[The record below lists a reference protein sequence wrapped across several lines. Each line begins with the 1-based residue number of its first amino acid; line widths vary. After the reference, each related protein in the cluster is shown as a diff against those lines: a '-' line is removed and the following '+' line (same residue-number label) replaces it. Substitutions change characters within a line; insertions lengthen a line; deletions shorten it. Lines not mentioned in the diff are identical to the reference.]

1 MPSKNNHLSTA
12 RDNRDLAVSLVEAEP
27 RSLAWATTISFYAAL
42 HLVEAAL
49 AESNEHFDNHATR
62 NIHLKKTK
70 NLQHIWQHYKP
81 LYDHSMKARYLMT
94 DGNSAENLIDQ
105 HLGENGVRKRII
117 GHHLRQIEKS
127 VCKILKVDSVF
138 A

>member
-12 RDNRDLAVSLVEAEP
+12 IDNRELAVSLLGTEK

-49 AESNEHFDNHATR
+49 AESGQHFDDHSTR
-62 NIHLKKTK
+62 NFHLKKTK
-70 NLQHIWQHYKP
+70 KLQNIWKHYKP
-81 LYDHSMKARYLMT
+81 LYDHSLKARYLMT
-94 DGNSAENLIDQ
+94 DGDSAENLIDQ
-105 HLGENGVRKRII
+105 HLGEAGIRDKII

-138 A
+138 E